1 MSERDMP
8 QELEDSAISHA
19 NGQTTEALRCVESA
33 IAGGNLGPWSMQ
45 AWLIR
50 FDLYMQLG
58 LKAAYDSAADQFAQ
72 LFERSAPSWS
82 VRENSNR
89 IASGQGMPV
98 VNISGR
104 LSAASAAPLA
114 ALRKTIE
121 RYDGV
126 QLDFS
131 RFEGVDVDGCRHRS
145 WFSNRWRGPARSLA

>member
-1 MSERDMP
+1 MP